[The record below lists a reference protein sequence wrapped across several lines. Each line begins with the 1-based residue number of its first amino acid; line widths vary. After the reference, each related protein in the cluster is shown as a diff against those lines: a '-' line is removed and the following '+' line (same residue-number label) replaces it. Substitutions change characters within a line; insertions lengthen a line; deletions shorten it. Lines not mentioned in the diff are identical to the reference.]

1 MKAGERSHLLL
12 LAVQLDELHA
22 HALQAQRQA
31 LQLHHHL
38 EVRRGEEEYQL
49 VGGEHLA
56 AVEILHHGRQLV
68 AVHVNGLVVRSREGG
83 MPFRCCSS

>member
-1 MKAGERSHLLL
+1 MKAEENSDFLL

-38 EVRRGEEEYQL
+38 GVRRGEGDYQL

-56 AVEILHHGRQLV
+56 AVEILHHGR
-68 AVHVNGLVVRSREGG
+68 
-83 MPFRCCSS
+83 

>member
-1 MKAGERSHLLL
+1 MKVEKKRHLLL

-38 EVRRGEEEYQL
+38 GVRWREEEYQL

-68 AVHVNGLVVRSREGG
+68 AVHVDGLVVISEEGG

>member
-1 MKAGERSHLLL
+1 MKAGKHKHLLL

-38 EVRRGEEEYQL
+38 CVRRGEEEYQL
-49 VGGEHLA
+49 VGGEHLT
-56 AVEILHHGRQLV
+56 AVEILNHGRQLV
-68 AVHVNGLVVRSREGG
+68 AVHVDGLVVRSGE
-83 MPFRCCSS
+83 

>member
-1 MKAGERSHLLL
+1 MKAEENSDFLL

-38 EVRRGEEEYQL
+38 GVRRGEGDYQL

-68 AVHVNGLVVRSREGG
+68 AVHVNGLAVRSRE
-83 MPFRCCSS
+83 

>member
-1 MKAGERSHLLL
+1 MKGEERSHLLL

-38 EVRRGEEEYQL
+38 GVRRGEEEYQL
-49 VGGEHLA
+49 VGGEHLT

-68 AVHVNGLVVRSREGG
+68 AVHVDGLVVISEEGG
-83 MPFRCCSS
+83 MPFHCCSS

>member
-1 MKAGERSHLLL
+1 MKVGERGHLLL

-38 EVRRGEEEYQL
+38 CVRCREEEYKL

-68 AVHVNGLVVRSREGG
+68 AVHVDGLFMRSRE
-83 MPFRCCSS
+83 